1 MCLYY
6 YADVP
11 FSSFV
16 QLKLFYLLLSSQIQS
31 TLGQSTTTVVD
42 LDNITI
48 SSQFS
53 ILSHPNII
61 LTLILGKSPLETLQ
75 NLLPSSKLELSTTD
89 RLNNVWLGSIL
100 STHGKKNLSN
110 INTGGNTNGLTV
122 RVPHSTGK
130 PISSSARKHLVGTD
144 NMVRVHTNTDMV
156 RILSNSVDQM
166 LVNSNTACL
175 KCLRGDLLLLVT
187 DQVSNEGEQVHG
199 SLLGSHVVNTDLGL
213 GHTTAVA

>member
-1 MCLYY
+1 M
-6 YADVP
+6 
-11 FSSFV
+11 F
-16 QLKLFYLLLSSQIQS
+16 QLLNFFYLLLSSQIQS
-31 TLGQSTTTVVD
+31 TLLQSTTTVVD
-42 LDNITI
+42 LHNITI
-48 SSQFS
+48 SSQLS
-53 ILSHPNII
+53 ILSHPYII
-61 LTLILGKSPLETLQ
+61 LAFILGKSPLETLQ

-100 STHGKKNLSN
+100 STNRKKNLPN

-144 NMVRVHTNTDMV
+144 DMVGVHTNTDV
-156 RILSNSVDQM
+156 VGILSNSVDQM
-166 LVNSNTACL
+166 LVDSNTACL

-187 DQVSNEGEQVHG
+187 DQVSNEGEQIDG